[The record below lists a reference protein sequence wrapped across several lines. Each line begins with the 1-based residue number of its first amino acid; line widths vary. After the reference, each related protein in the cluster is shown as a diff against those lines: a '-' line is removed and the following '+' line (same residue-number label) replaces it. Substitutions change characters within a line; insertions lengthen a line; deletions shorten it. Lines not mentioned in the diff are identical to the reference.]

1 MAIKDAF
8 PEYELF
14 EKSVAVELREQR
26 RKHNISLKEMGEK
39 IGMHSNTVGKCEN
52 QGFGLG
58 LDIIYG
64 YARVCN
70 RPISAF
76 TNPGET
82 TTEGSKQNPLADLS
96 EEELKRYSAVL
107 QKIFQVFSEEQL
119 KLSGECLYDAT
130 RLVAK
135 AVREQRFG
143 N

>member
-70 RPISAF
+70 RPISVF
-76 TNPGET
+76 TNPGEIT
-82 TTEGSKQNPLADLS
+82 DDTKQNPLGDLS
-96 EEELKRYSAVL
+96 EDELKRYSTVL

-119 KLSGECLYDAT
+119 NLSGECLYNAT

>member
-1 MAIKDAF
+1 MAIKEVF

-14 EKSVAVELREQR
+14 EKSVAAELREQR

-70 RPISAF
+70 RPVSAF

-82 TTEGSKQNPLADLS
+82 NDDAKRNPLTDLT

-107 QKIFQVFSEEQL
+107 QKLFQVFSDEQL
-119 KLSGECLYDAT
+119 NLSGECLYDAT

-135 AVREQRFG
+135 AVQEQRLG